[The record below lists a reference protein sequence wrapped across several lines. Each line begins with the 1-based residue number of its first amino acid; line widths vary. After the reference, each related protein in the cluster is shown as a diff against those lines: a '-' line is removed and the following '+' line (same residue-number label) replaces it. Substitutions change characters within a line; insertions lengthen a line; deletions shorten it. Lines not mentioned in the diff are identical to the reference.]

1 MARFQLNA
9 ASGGINRQRVKGGPK
24 PDNLYDILNGYVDA
38 SGAVLSRPGTSEHRR
53 LPPGT
58 VGMCAF
64 DGGLVV
70 FSHRVITG
78 LPPGVIC
85 EVLTHP
91 DDEQDD
97 PSNPAPIALRTIHY
111 AGPFLGSLYVT
122 AEFEDGQVFDYWLQA
137 ADTWQADTVYGLQQ
151 QVQPSVPNGYTY
163 RAARLGAPGVL
174 WAAGVERKVG
184 DVVEPTVP
192 NGFEYVCV
200 EAIGSPPRSGQTEPE
215 WPTRAGDVAIEEAD
229 VAPGTP
235 PPQTPPPAVTPP
247 RYGNPGGSRPSES
260 GSNAQQVM

>member
-70 FSHRVITG
+70 FSHQVVNG
-78 LPPGVIC
+78 LPRGVRC

-91 DDEQDD
+91 DD
-97 PSNPAPIALRTIHY
+97 RTLPLSVIHY
-111 AGPFLGSLYVT
+111 AGPFLGALFVT
-122 AEFEDGQVFDYWLQA
+122 VEFVNGDVFDFWLQR
-137 ADTWQADTVYGLQQ
+137 ADNWRASAIYQSSDRA
-151 QVQPSVPNGYTY
+151 QPSNPNGFVYEPT
-163 RAARLGAPGVL
+163 RAGAPGVV
-174 WAAGVERKVG
+174 WQPGVERRVG
-184 DVVEPTVP
+184 DVVEPPVA
-192 NGFEYVCV
+192 NGYEYVVV
-200 EAIGSPPRSGQTEPE
+200 EAIGAPPRSGQAEPAWIAQE
-215 WPTRAGDVAIEEAD
+215 GAAVIEQAD
-229 VAPGTP
+229 VPVQMPPGQTQ
-235 PPQTPPPAVTPP
+235 PQPGVPP
-247 RYGNPGGSRPSES
+247 RYSNPGGSTPRDS
-260 GSNAQQVM
+260 GSGNTYEQLR